1 MIPEAHI
8 AEQVVG
14 GSHRARCEVPE
25 REEQR
30 FEERT
35 VTVDSR

>member
-14 GSHRARCEVPE
+14 GSHRARCE
-25 REEQR
+25 EQR